1 MAEDARFCDK
11 GRYYRGTKR
20 VGPGLGKF
28 DKYMLQQLL
37 MLFGF
42 FSLVLALVFWV
53 NKAVSLLDWLMGDG
67 QSASV
72 FMQLT
77 LLSLP
82 TILVNLLPIAAF
94 GATVYVTN
102 RLSAESELVVVQ
114 AAGYSPYRLAR
125 PVLYFS
131 LIVAVMVAI
140 LAHVL
145 VPLSVQELDMRRDEI
160 ARDVTARLLTEG
172 TFVHPT
178 KGVTFYVR
186 EISTAGELK
195 DVYLS
200 NSRSDGE
207 RQSFMASRALIVK
220 GDDATG
226 DGGPTLLMFEGM
238 AQTYEL
244 ESNRLSVTRFDS
256 FAYGLGGLITTD
268 ASTSRS
274 VRSTT
279 TLDLLRASPEL
290 QADTGL
296 TALGMIVEANM
307 RMNKA
312 FQTIAIS
319 LIGFGALIVG
329 GFSRFGLW
337 RQILFA
343 VVLLVVVKSIDNTL
357 EGVIDQN
364 GLLWPMRYLATL
376 LGLGIAWALLWKA
389 AHPRLRKAP
398 ASGTDL
404 ESQHEA

>member
-1 MAEDARFCDK
+1 
-11 GRYYRGTKR
+11 
-20 VGPGLGKF
+20 
-28 DKYMLQQLL
+28 MLQQLL

-72 FMQLT
+72 FLQLT

-94 GATVYVTN
+94 AATVYVTN

-125 PVLYFS
+125 PVVFFS
-131 LIVAVMVAI
+131 LIVAAMVAI
-140 LAHVL
+140 LSHVL
-145 VPLSVQELDMRRDEI
+145 VPLSVQELDMRRGEI

-178 KGVTFYVR
+178 KGITFYVR
-186 EISTAGELK
+186 NISAAGELE

-200 NSRSDGE
+200 NSRDASQ

-220 GDDATG
+220 GDGTAGNDA
-226 DGGPTLLMFEGM
+226 PMLLMFDGM

-244 ESNRLSVTRFDS
+244 DSKRLSVTRFDR
-256 FAYGLGGLITTD
+256 FAYGLGGLMTTPTTG
-268 ASTSRS
+268 ARS
-274 VRSTT
+274 IRATT
-279 TLDLLRASPEL
+279 TFDLLRASPAL

-296 TALGMIVEANM
+296 TPEAMIAEANM

-312 FQTIAIS
+312 FQSIAIS

-337 RQILFA
+337 RQILIA
-343 VVLLVVVKSIDNTL
+343 LVLLVVVKSIDNTL
-357 EGVIDQN
+357 EGMIDAN
-364 GLLWPMRYLATL
+364 ARLWPFRYAATL
-376 LGLGIAWALLWKA
+376 LGLGISWALLWKA
-389 AHPRLRKAP
+389 AHPRLRRAP
-398 ASGTDL
+398 AQGET
-404 ESQHEA
+404 A